1 MDARVSPGVTRNRGP
16 GKADVPI
23 SNSVREC
30 SVRILVTGGTGFTG
44 SHLVR
49 RLVGRGHSV
58 VCLDNQPGLFADELR
73 ELGAEVVLGSV
84 TDREVVRRTADGA
97 EIVHHVAAAFR
108 RLDVPKSVYFDVNV
122 TGTRNVLEAARD
134 GGARRVVYCSTQG
147 VHGHVEDP
155 PGDEASP
162 IAPEDYYQ
170 QTKYEGEL
178 VCQEFIRDGMNIA
191 IVRPT
196 AIYGP
201 GDPARFLMLFRMA
214 RKGRFLMFGDGETTY
229 HPVYIDN
236 LVDLFELA
244 AERTEAS
251 GQTYIGGDAEYYTL
265 NDLVRA
271 VGRAMDLDVNIVH
284 LPFRPLWLAAVA
296 CETACAPLRIS
307 PPLFRRRVDWFRQV
321 RAFRIDRA
329 RDELGYEP
337 KIGIDEGL
345 KRTYHWYRENGYM

>member
-1 MDARVSPGVTRNRGP
+1 M
-16 GKADVPI
+16 
-23 SNSVREC
+23 
-30 SVRILVTGGTGFTG
+30 RILVTGGTGFTG

-108 RLDVPKSVYFDVNV
+108 QLDVPKSVYFDVNV

-178 VCQEFIRDGMNIA
+178 VCQEFIRDGMDIA

-244 AERTEAS
+244 ADRTEAS

-271 VGRAMDLDVNIVH
+271 VGRAMDLDVDILH